1 MSDTFQTGK
10 TFVTGEQVTATDL
23 NNSVNQAVPK
33 VPLTDDQSITVVNN
47 KLVVKDGS
55 ATNGVPLAKM
65 QHIAAR
71 SVICNT
77 GSSTAAPTALAIANN
92 QVLKGSASGLEVGTI
107 DNDNLTNNGI
117 SIDADSGTTHEID
130 LGETLTV
137 TGGEGMDTTIANN
150 TLTVAGEDASSSNKG
165 IAKFNTDNFSVSSGD
180 VIIKNGGVNNDE
192 LAGSIANSK
201 LSNSSLTVTAGTGLS
216 GGGSIA
222 LGGSATL
229 NVGSLTN
236 SELSGSAGISNAN
249 LANSAVTVTA
259 GTGLNGGGS
268 VALGASATINLDS
281 AIPNNSTTNTQ
292 SVSDNSTKLATTAFV
307 TNAVKNVAFA
317 VYKSSGSTNTDGTRY
332 ISTNIS
338 EVVDPYN
345 IATQSGGLFTFHE
358 AGTYLVELVGKF
370 VDNDTTS
377 YDEYNLMFVN
387 DLSSTSNLQDQGANF
402 FANSFVSF
410 SMSIVRTI
418 SNASTDKLAVYA
430 QPISSAAR
438 DQWDAQDC
446 VFKITQLS

>member
-77 GSSTAAPTALAIANN
+77 GSSTAAPTALAIADN
-92 QVLKGSASGLEVGTI
+92 QVLKGGASGLEVGTI

-137 TGGEGMDTTIANN
+137 TGGEGIDTTISDN

-180 VIIKNGGVNNDE
+180 VIIKNGGVDNDE
-192 LAGSIANSK
+192 LA
-201 LSNSSLTVTAGTGLS
+201 NSSLTVTAGTGLS
-216 GGGSIA
+216 GGGSVA
-222 LGGSATL
+222 LGGSTTL
-229 NVGSLTN
+229 NVSGLTN
-236 SELSGSAGISNAN
+236 SELSGSAGITNAN
-249 LANSAVTVTA
+249 LSNSSVTVTA
-259 GTGLNGGGS
+259 GTGLSGGGS
-268 VALGASATINLDS
+268 VALGASTTLNLDGTL
-281 AIPNNSTTNTQ
+281 PNDTTTNTQ
-292 SVSDNSTKLATTAFV
+292 STSDDSTKVATTEF
-307 TNAVKNVAFA
+307 VKNQLNVGGLGYATLT
-317 VYKSSGSTNTDGTRY
+317 KSSQSFTASGSTVNHTL
-332 ISTNIS
+332 
-338 EVVDPYN
+338 
-345 IATQSGGLFTFHE
+345 SGF
-358 AGTYLVELVGKF
+358 
-370 VDNDTTS
+370 
-377 YDEYNLMFVN
+377 
-387 DLSSTSNLQDQGANF
+387 
-402 FANSFVSF
+402 
-410 SMSIVRTI
+410 TI
-418 SNASTDKLAVYA
+418 SNNGITVSEGSDGLISVPSGIYIIIYNVKDVTYSNPSGSTTMLGRMLIIKDGTTEATNEFTAGEGGTFLASSLSGLYSGGTPFTFQFGRRRTANSGLSQTVT
-430 QPISSAAR
+430 PNGIEISVIRIA
-438 DQWDAQDC
+438 
-446 VFKITQLS
+446 

>member
-23 NNSVNQAVPK
+23 NNAVNQATPK
-33 VPLTDDQSITVVNN
+33 VALTDDQSITVVSN
-47 KLVVKDGS
+47 KLTVKDGS
-55 ATNGVPLAKM
+55 STNGVPLTKM
-65 QHIAAR
+65 KHIAAR

-77 GSSTAAPTALAIANN
+77 GSSTAAPTALAIADN
-92 QVLKGSASGLEVGTI
+92 QVLKGGASGLEVGTI

-137 TGGEGMDTTIANN
+137 TGGEGIDTTISDN

-165 IAKFNTDNFSVSSGD
+165 LAKFNTDNFSVSSGD
-180 VIIKNGGVNNDE
+180 VTIKDGGVNNDE

-292 SVSDNSTKLATTAFV
+292 SVSDNSTKIATTAYV
-307 TNAVKNVAFA
+307 DTQVAEPGTPNNRLRIKMPPSDFKRDS
-317 VYKSSGSTNTDGTRY
+317 YIEIGGGFIDTDSTKGNY
-332 ISTNIS
+332 
-338 EVVDPYN
+338 YQ
-345 IATQSGGLFTFHE
+345 A
-358 AGTYLVELVGKF
+358 
-370 VDNDTTS
+370 S
-377 YDEYNLMFVN
+377 YDIPNGY
-387 DLSSTSNLQDQGANF
+387 
-402 FANSFVSF
+402 
-410 SMSIVRTI
+410 
-418 SNASTDKLAVYA
+418 
-430 QPISSAAR
+430 
-438 DQWDAQDC
+438 
-446 VFKITQLS
+446 KITQVTITGSDIDFTIFECEINTSAATSKGTGSSNSGVETTTTLASAITATDSNYVVLGIGDGGGSATYYGGYLTLVKV